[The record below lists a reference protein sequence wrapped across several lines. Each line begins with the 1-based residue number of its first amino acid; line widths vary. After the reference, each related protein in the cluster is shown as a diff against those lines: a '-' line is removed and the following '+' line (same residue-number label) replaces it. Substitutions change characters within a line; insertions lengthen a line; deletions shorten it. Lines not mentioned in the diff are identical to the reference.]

1 MATRESSARAQLKRL
16 PGCAQH
22 FCRLPVTDWATFVD
36 KFARLPTAE
45 RAALF
50 GESAAARG
58 VANTIIEKDFWVCWT
73 LRRIFA
79 LPKGET
85 ASLVFKGGT
94 SLSKA
99 YNAIRRFSEDID
111 LSFDRADLGYAGE
124 RDPEKEGLGRKKAE
138 KLIDD
143 LGVDVA
149 AHIAAKLLPALQSAF
164 VSALGEPSEGEWSLV
179 IDPADAQTVNFHYP
193 AAFTGAEYAG
203 MSYITP
209 RVKLELG
216 ARGDP
221 WPTEEKVI
229 RPYAAEDFPAFFEEH
244 DTTVTV
250 LSAQRTFWEKVTALH
265 AEAHRPDGSP
275 TPQYF
280 SRHFYDIVMLLETV
294 EGKAAAQDFDLLA
307 QVAQHKSIFFR
318 SAWASYGA
326 AKPGSLRLL
335 PSEARIKDLRA
346 DYRAMAPMMF
356 DAKAPAFDEILAR
369 IRQFQDDVNR

>member
-1 MATRESSARAQLKRL
+1 M
-16 PGCAQH
+16 
-22 FCRLPVTDWATFVD
+22 D
-36 KFARLPTAE
+36 KVARLSAAD

-50 GESAAARG
+50 GETGAGRG

-73 LRRIFA
+73 LRRIFN
-79 LPKGET
+79 LPKGPT

-99 YNAIRRFSEDID
+99 FNAIRRFSEDID
-111 LSFDRADLGYAGE
+111 LSFDRADLGYAGD
-124 RDPEKEGLGRKKAE
+124 RDPEMEGLGRKKTE

-143 LGVDVA
+143 LGADVA
-149 AHIAAKLLPALQSAF
+149 AHIAGRFLPTLRAALA
-164 VSALGEPSEGEWSLV
+164 SALGEPSTGEWSLA
-179 IDPADAQTVNFHYP
+179 IDPTDAQTVNFHYP
-193 AAFTGAEYAG
+193 PAFASAEYAG

-229 RPYAAEDFPAFFEEH
+229 LPYVAEDFPSFFEDP

-250 LSAQRTFWEKVTALH
+250 LSARRTFWEKVTALH
-265 AEAHRPDGSP
+265 AEAHRPEGSP

-280 SRHFYDIVMLLETV
+280 SRHFYDIAMLLETDD
-294 EGKAAAQDFDLLA
+294 GKAAAQDFDLLA
-307 QVAQHKSIFFR
+307 QVARHKSIFFR
-318 SAWASYGA
+318 SAWASYDT
-326 AKPGSLRLL
+326 AKPGSLRLA
-335 PSEARIKDLRA
+335 PSDERIKDLRA

-356 DAKAPAFDEILAR
+356 DAKPPAFDEIISR
-369 IRQFQDDVNR
+369 IGQLQDLVNG

>member
-1 MATRESSARAQLKRL
+1 M
-16 PGCAQH
+16 
-22 FCRLPVTDWATFVD
+22 DWATFVD
-36 KFARLPTAE
+36 KVARLPSTE

-50 GESAAARG
+50 GESAAMRG
-58 VANTIIEKDFWVCWT
+58 IANTIIEKDFWVCWT

-124 RDPEKEGLGRKKAE
+124 RDPEKAGLGRKKAE

-143 LGVDVA
+143 LGSDVA
-149 AHIAAKLLPALQSAF
+149 AHIAGRFLPALQAAF
-164 VSALGEPSEGEWSLV
+164 VGALGEPDEGEWSLV

-193 AAFTGAEYAG
+193 TAFSNIEYAG

-221 WPTEEKVI
+221 WPTEERVI
-229 RPYAAEDFPAFFEEH
+229 RPYAADDFPAFFEDP

-280 SRHFYDIVMLLETV
+280 SRHFYDIAMLLETD

-307 QVAQHKSIFFR
+307 QVARHKSIFFR
-318 SAWASYGA
+318 SAWASYDT
-326 AKPGSLRLL
+326 AKPGSLRLV
-335 PSEARIKDLRA
+335 PSDERIKDLRA

-356 DAKAPAFDEILAR
+356 DAKAQAFDEILAR
-369 IRQFQDDVNR
+369 IGQFQDDANR